1 MDRKLHVYRGSLENS
16 SFWMAWLF
24 FCNWYDIFFS
34 CLQDVPLKW
43 FYFFDIILTYTKYY
57 LCVQYNYISSNFSIL
72 GPTALSSESCFVSSP
87 KVVIWYLPS
96 VVVCFSPL
104 TTESKKTCFFVR
116 IYNTNKYDAVEINQN
131 YIYQNIK

>member
-1 MDRKLHVYRGSLENS
+1 MDHKMHVYRGSLENS
-16 SFWMAWLF
+16 SFWMGWLF
-24 FCNWYDIFFS
+24 FKNWYDIFFS
-34 CLQDVPLKW
+34 YVRKIFLLKW
-43 FYFFDIILTYTKYY
+43 FSFFNISTIY
-57 LCVQYNYISSNFSIL
+57 VQYNYISSNFSIS
-72 GPTALSSESCFVSSP
+72 GPTTLSSESCFVSSP

-116 IYNTNKYDAVEINQN
+116 IYNTNEYDAVEINQN